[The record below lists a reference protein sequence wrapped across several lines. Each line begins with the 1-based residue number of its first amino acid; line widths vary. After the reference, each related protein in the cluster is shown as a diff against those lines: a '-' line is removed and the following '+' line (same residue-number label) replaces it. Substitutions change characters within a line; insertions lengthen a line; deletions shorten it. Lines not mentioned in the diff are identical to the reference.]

1 MGVIQFNVEYPDHVP
16 RHGLNHA
23 DYVMFDG
30 RIIASETSL
39 GDGLLRCHRPQADS
53 SQLRLLYQPHADGAP
68 VVTHTTSLRETETPY
83 RLEVELARGEL
94 SRLRSYHG
102 AWTGSG
108 LQISPQLEEL
118 MKKSQ
123 QMFFRSSMQGGT
135 AAEAIQ
141 SLLVTRDAVGE
152 LCRLYTAQRLAF
164 RRQRAAH
171 FPIFLGCALRE
182 PPTFPEQFMKVF
194 SAASLQTSW
203 AELEPEDGQYEW
215 DRFDALVNW
224 ASDQKLFLQGGPLI
238 DLVHDTFPEW
248 MHPWRGDIVNLQSFA
263 SDFVETVVGRYVG
276 QIRHWEVVC
285 GANCGGVAGLT
296 EEQRLNLVIRTVEA
310 ARQVDEQIQISLRII
325 QPWGEYLSDSANRLA
340 PIQFID
346 TLRRTG
352 VRIAEVNLDVRFG
365 TGNRKSLPRDMLGL
379 SQLMDHWSLLQ
390 IPLNVVFSLP
400 QFFPD
405 AERTE
410 QLDAIQAQW
419 LRQSMLMCL
428 SKERVTGVYCDTWND
443 TENATGLISA
453 DGTPHPALELLSG
466 LEDNCWSR
474 ELT

>member
-1 MGVIQFNVEYPDHVP
+1 MGVIQFNVEYPDQVP

-23 DYVMFDG
+23 DFVMFDG

-39 GDGLLRCHRPQADS
+39 NDGNLRCHRPQPES

-68 VVTHTTSLRETETPY
+68 VVTHTTSLRETENSY

-94 SRLRSYHG
+94 SRLRSYYG

-108 LQISPQLEEL
+108 LQISDHLEQL

-123 QMFFRSSMQGGT
+123 QMFFRSSMTGGT

-141 SLLVTRDAVGE
+141 SLLVTREAVGE

-164 RRQRAAH
+164 RRQRASH
-171 FPIFLGCALRE
+171 FPIFLGCAISE
-182 PPTFPEQFMKVF
+182 PPSQPDRFLEVF
-194 SAASLQTSW
+194 SAATLQTKW
-203 AELEPEDGQYEW
+203 ADLEPEDGQYEW
-215 DRFDALVNW
+215 DRFDEVVDW
-224 ASDQKLFLQGGPLI
+224 ATDNKLFVQGGPLL
-238 DLVHDTFPEW
+238 DLVNDTFPDW
-248 MHPWRGDIVNLQSFA
+248 MLPWRGDIVNLQSFA

-276 QIRHWEVVC
+276 RIRHWEVVC
-285 GANCGGVAGLT
+285 GANCGGVASLT

-352 VRIAEVNLDVRFG
+352 VRIAEVNLDIRFG
-365 TGNRKSLPRDMLGL
+365 TGSRQSLPRDLLGL
-379 SQLMDHWSLLQ
+379 SQLLDHWSLLQ
-390 IPLNVVFSLP
+390 VPLNVVLSLP

-405 AERTE
+405 AERTAD
-410 QLDAIQAQW
+410 LDRVQAQW
-419 LRQSMLMCL
+419 MRQSMLMCL
-428 SKERVTGVYCDTWND
+428 AKERVTGIYCDTWQD
-443 TENATGLISA
+443 HDEKTGLISS
-453 DGTPHPALELLSG
+453 DGTLHPAWEQLKNLES
-466 LEDNCWSR
+466 DCWSK
-474 ELT
+474 